1 MWARA
6 IEARTW
12 TMSPARVPAACADRA
27 DGAAGAARF
36 ARDPGEYATGRAR
49 LHLVT
54 DTGIDAEQV
63 R

>member
-1 MWARA
+1 
-6 IEARTW
+6 
-12 TMSPARVPAACADRA
+12 MSPARVPAACADRA